1 MWLSTKIFLAA
12 PLACHTEGK
21 IYLMSDQRQIHIHKH
36 KAVLVTDQPDPLDDD
51 RDCCCVQ
58 PVAVAQVVAYSY
70 RLHAGTLAQVAAGN
84 YHQQMREPPP
94 VVADRSMLQAAASWI
109 ETIALLDSAN
119 PGRKCV
125 TDPE

>member
-1 MWLSTKIFLAA
+1 M
-12 PLACHTEGK
+12 
-21 IYLMSDQRQIHIHKH
+21 HKH
-36 KAVLVTDQPDPLDDD
+36 KAVLVTDQPKLLGFDDD

-58 PVAVAQVVAYSY
+58 PVAVAQVAAHSF
-70 RLHAGTLAQVAAGN
+70 RLHTGALAQVAAGN
-84 YHQQMREPPP
+84 YHQRMGGPPLVAGGNYPQQMRGPPL

-125 TDPE
+125 MDLEGVQKC